1 MWSKAFIIKL
11 LNKEITTFL
20 EQAWLMRIGLLYTS
34 HVVLKVINTNYLC
47 VLQVRWN
54 LIKPMRFSV
63 KLKGSVSVCVGKV
76 TLLLFQTQKF
86 LWIFFNPLSAKTP
99 FEVFFIYVN
108 SFQLFNAIPDNSK
121 HLLLSKHSRHSW
133 RFCLCEA
140 L

>member
-1 MWSKAFIIKL
+1 
-11 LNKEITTFL
+11 
-20 EQAWLMRIGLLYTS
+20 
-34 HVVLKVINTNYLC
+34 
-47 VLQVRWN
+47 
-54 LIKPMRFSV
+54 MRFSV

-121 HLLLSKHSRHSW
+121 HLLLSKHSRHS
-133 RFCLCEA
+133 
-140 L
+140 